1 MCNFIFDMF
10 QYIVLKCPRRYV
22 DGVYAILYE
31 KIQDYP
37 QNIIKTIKVSV
48 KHKDPIHDNI
58 YRYCTYTLTYIIDLD
73 SLRENFEVYKKEFK
87 ISSLIAK

>member
-1 MCNFIFDMF
+1 MIKSLLININVQFLFDMF

-37 QNIIKTIKVSV
+37 
-48 KHKDPIHDNI
+48 
-58 YRYCTYTLTYIIDLD
+58 
-73 SLRENFEVYKKEFK
+73 
-87 ISSLIAK
+87 